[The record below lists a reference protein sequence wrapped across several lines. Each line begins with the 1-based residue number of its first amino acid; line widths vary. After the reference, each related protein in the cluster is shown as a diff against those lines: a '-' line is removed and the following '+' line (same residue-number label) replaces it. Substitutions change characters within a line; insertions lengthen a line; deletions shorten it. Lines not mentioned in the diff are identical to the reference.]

1 MKKHSKLKSILLL
14 PMLALLA
21 LQLPMTASANQ
32 ATSYTYAADED
43 KNWERTQDAYLP
55 DKTVTELGFPPR
67 RICSSTRTICCI

>member
-1 MKKHSKLKSILLL
+1 MLL

-43 KNWERTQDAYLP
+43 KNWERTQDAYVFASWITPL
-55 DKTVTELGFPPR
+55 
-67 RICSSTRTICCI
+67 

>member
-43 KNWERTQDAYLP
+43 KNWERAQDA
-55 DKTVTELGFPPR
+55 
-67 RICSSTRTICCI
+67 